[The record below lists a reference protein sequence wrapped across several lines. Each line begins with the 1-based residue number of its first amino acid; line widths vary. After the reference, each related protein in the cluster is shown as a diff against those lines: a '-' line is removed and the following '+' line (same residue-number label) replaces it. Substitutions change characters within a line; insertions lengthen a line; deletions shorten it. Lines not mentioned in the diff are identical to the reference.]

1 MCMGGSAKAPKI
13 VQGQGPDTAGYSQQM
28 QQFQQQQAAQAK
40 AYQDQVNQQIAGINA
55 ETQRMQ
61 AQYESELAAQEAA
74 KTAADANAYLTSS
87 QEGEFTEDKLT
98 TQKIKKDEK
107 SESTLKIAQG
117 GTKSKLGAGLN
128 IGV

>member
-1 MCMGGSAKAPKI
+1 
-13 VQGQGPDTAGYSQQM
+13 
-28 QQFQQQQAAQAK
+28 
-40 AYQDQVNQQIAGINA
+40 
-55 ETQRMQ
+55 MQ